1 MKPQHW
7 SQWPLPHRFTA
18 LGAPRDSEISK
29 QATVN
34 APLSLYLA
42 LIAVVL
48 SASPSITRSSDAS
61 RETPEPTAQYALGPD
76 SQPNSEVPKGKI
88 YQVNPPDSQVFPGF
102 EHRWWLYVPA
112 QYTEQRPAALMVF
125 QDGELYLRR
134 DGPWRAPVVLDN
146 LIAKRDLPVIIGVF
160 VDPGIAIAKFQD
172 GRPYQND
179 RSVEYDTLSADY
191 ATFLL
196 TEILPEV
203 HKRVSI
209 TTDPEG
215 HGIAGCSSGGIAAFT
230 VAWQRPDEFRKVL
243 SFSGS
248 FANLRGGQ
256 RYPEIVRR
264 EQRRPIR
271 VFQLS
276 DTNDIVFQGLQPWF
290 EANSAMAAAL
300 KERKY
305 DHRFVYGNDTHCGL
319 HGESMLPD
327 ALRWLWRDYPR

>member
-1 MKPQHW
+1 MK
-7 SQWPLPHRFTA
+7 S
-18 LGAPRDSEISK
+18 
-29 QATVN
+29 VN
-34 APLSLYLA
+34 ARLSLYVA
-42 LIAVVL
+42 LVSTIL
-48 SASPSITRSSDAS
+48 SASPSITRSSGAK
-61 RETPEPTAQYALGPD
+61 RETPEFPAQYVLGPD
-76 SQPNSEVPKGKI
+76 SQPNSAVPEGKT
-88 YQVNPPDSQVFPGF
+88 YEYSLPDSQVFPGF

-112 QYTEQRPAALMVF
+112 AYTGQRPAALMVF
-125 QDGELYLRR
+125 HDGQLYLRR
-134 DGPWRAPVVLDN
+134 DGPWRATVVLDN
-146 LIAKRDLPVIIGVF
+146 LIEKRDLPVIIGVF
-160 VDPGIAIAKFQD
+160 VDPGVAIAKYED

-179 RSVEYDTLSADY
+179 RTVEYDTLSPDY

-203 HKRVSI
+203 RKHVSI
-209 TTDPEG
+209 TADPEG
-215 HGIAGCSSGGIAAFT
+215 HGIAGCSSGGISAFT

-276 DTNDIVFQGLQPWF
+276 DTNDIVFQELPPWF

-300 KERKY
+300 EERQY

-319 HGESMLPD
+319 HGQSMLPD